1 MRPAYSGSEV
11 RAAEQPLLDAGH
23 GPALMR
29 RAAHGLAQHVIAVLQ
44 GTTPVSPQGGVAVS
58 GRRASR
64 VYGARVGAY
73 VGTGNNGGDALFALA
88 HLRGRGVET
97 IAFTTH
103 ESWHDDGMRA
113 FRAAGGRVVPARNR
127 AAAAVLLPSLD
138 VLVDAVTG
146 TGTRVGD
153 EPRPLDLPAPP
164 AGVHV
169 VACDLP
175 SGVDADSGRAEPDT
189 LAADTTVTF
198 GALKRGLVVGEGRAL
213 SGDVTV
219 VDIGLGPHLPQPSVW
234 LCAGPARLDPPAWNA
249 HKYSRG
255 VVGLVAGSEQYPGA
269 AVLAARAA
277 VNTGIGMLVVVA
289 PESAPTMRRM
299 VPSAC
304 PEAIVAAP
312 GGDVVDRVSSW
323 VLGPGIGDDAEQ
335 RRSVERAL
343 SSDLPAVVDASA
355 LPYLPATPRAAA
367 TILTPHAGELAS
379 LLSGR
384 GIAVSAAEIS
394 GDPIRWA
401 SRAAEE
407 LSCAVVLKGPTT
419 AVATPDGTV
428 RLVTG
433 APSTL
438 ATAGSG
444 DVLAGV
450 AGALLSQVGPQAGQ
464 EVAAERAVE
473 AVALHAAA
481 ARRLPPHG
489 FGASA
494 LACSLGKADERH

>member
-11 RAAEQPLLDAGH
+11 RAAEQPLLDAGR
-23 GPALMR
+23 GPELMR
-29 RAAHGLAQHVIAVLQ
+29 RAARGLAQHVIAVLQ
-44 GTTPVSPQGGVAVS
+44 GTTPVSQQGGVAVS

-73 VGTGNNGGDALFALA
+73 VGPGNNGGDALFALA
-88 HLRGRGVET
+88 QLRGRGVDA

-103 ESWHDDGMRA
+103 DRWHDDGMRA
-113 FRAAGGRVVPARNR
+113 FRAAGGRVVPAVDR
-127 AAAAVLLPSLD
+127 AAAAGLLFTLD
-138 VLVDAVTG
+138 VLIDAVTG
-146 TGTRVGD
+146 TGTRVGAA
-153 EPRPLDLPAPP
+153 PRPLDLPVPP

-175 SGVDADSGRAEPDT
+175 SGVDADTGRAEPGA
-189 LAADTTVTF
+189 LAAATTVTF
-198 GALKRGLVVGEGRAL
+198 GALKRGLAVGEGRSLA
-213 SGDVTV
+213 GDVTV
-219 VDIGLGPHLPQPSVW
+219 VDIGLGPHLPGPSVW
-234 LCAGPARLDPPAWNA
+234 LCEGPARLDPPVWNA

-277 VNTGIGMLVVVA
+277 VNAGIGMLVVVA

-299 VPSAC
+299 ILEAC

-312 GGDVVDRVSSW
+312 GDGVFDRVSAW
-323 VLGPGIGDDAEQ
+323 VLGPGIGDDADQ

-343 SSDLPAVVDASA
+343 SSDLPVVVDASA
-355 LPYLPATPRAAA
+355 LPYLPETPRRAA
-367 TILTPHAGELAS
+367 TVLTPHAGELAS

-384 GIAVSAAEIS
+384 GIPVSASDVS

-407 LSCAVVLKGPTT
+407 LSSVVVLKGPTT

-450 AGALLSQVGPQAGQ
+450 TGALLSQAGQ
-464 EVAAERAVE
+464 EAGPEAAAERAE
-473 AVALHAAA
+473 DAVALHAAA
-481 ARRLPPHG
+481 ARQLPAHG

-494 LACSLGKADERH
+494 LADSVGEADDRH